1 MSFKER
7 IEEKIVKSRDA
18 LEEVEDNLPETFEE
32 FKKLGL
38 IKDGIYKKIEFAI
51 QNIIDIC
58 AILVKELKLGVPE
71 SEEEILLKL
80 ENILEKETINKIVEL
95 KGFRNILVHRYGY
108 IDDEIAFE
116 DIKEGLEDFEKIFE
130 KIEKVIETQV

>member
-1 MSFKER
+1 MIS
-7 IEEKIVKSRDA
+7 
-18 LEEVEDNLPETFEE
+18 
-32 FKKLGL
+32 
-38 IKDGIYKKIEFAI
+38 
-51 QNIIDIC
+51 
-58 AILVKELKLGVPE
+58 ILVKELKLGVPE

-130 KIEKVIETQV
+130 KIEKVIETKV